1 MLYHV
6 SPVSG
11 LTTLQPHVSTHGIG
25 YVYAVENMV
34 TGLLFGVKQDDFD
47 FILFTDEEGTPVI
60 YECYPDALK
69 SVYQGKN
76 CSVYLLNDDGFQRNK
91 TSWNAELVCENEV
104 QVIEELVIDDLYNR
118 LLDEE
123 RNKKLIIHRYEHCT
137 EYRKRISNQIVDRL
151 IRFEIDLESI
161 TRHDNRFSTYYK
173 AIVTELM
180 HITDGHL
187 LP

>member
-11 LTTLQPHVSTHGIG
+11 LTTLEPRVSTHGNA

-34 TGLLFGVKQDDFD
+34 TGLLFGVKHDDFD
-47 FILFTDEEGTPVI
+47 FIISNNDKGTPII

-69 SVYQGKN
+69 TVFQGKH
-76 CSVYLLNDDGFQRNK
+76 CAVYLLADDGFQRNK
-91 TSWNAELVCENEV
+91 TSWSAELVCENEV
-104 QVIEELVIDDLYNR
+104 QVVDEIVIDDLYSR

-123 RNKKLIIHRYEHCT
+123 SNERLIIHRYEYCA
-137 EYRKRISNQIVDRL
+137 EYRKIISKQIVDRL
-151 IRFEIDLESI
+151 IRFEMDLNSI
-161 TRHDNRFSTYYK
+161 TEIDSRFSKYYK
-173 AIVTELM
+173 AIVAELIQ
-180 HITDGHL
+180 ITDGHL

>member
-6 SPVSG
+6 SPIAG
-11 LTTLQPHVSTHGIG
+11 LKILQPRVSTHGKA

-34 TGLLFGVKQDDFD
+34 TGLLFGVRHDDFD
-47 FILFTDEEGTPVI
+47 FIISNNEKGTPI
-60 YECYPDALK
+60 LYECYPDALK

-76 CSVYLLNDDGFQRNK
+76 CSVYYINDDGFQRNK
-91 TSWNAELVCENEV
+91 TSWDVELVCENEV
-104 QVIEELVIDDLYNR
+104 QVIDERKIDDLYNR

-123 RNKKLIIHRYEHCT
+123 KHGNLIIHRYEYCP

-151 IRFEIDLESI
+151 IRWEIDLESI
-161 TRHDNRFSTYYK
+161 IRQDNRFSTYYK
-173 AIVTELM
+173 EIVTELM

>member
-6 SPVSG
+6 SPIAG
-11 LTTLQPHVSTHGIG
+11 LKILQPRVSTHGKA

-34 TGLLFGVKQDDFD
+34 TGLLFGVRHDDFD
-47 FILFTDEEGTPVI
+47 FIISNNEKGTPI
-60 YECYPDALK
+60 LYECYPDALK

-76 CSVYLLNDDGFQRNK
+76 CSVYYINDDGFQRNK
-91 TSWNAELVCENEV
+91 TSWDVELVCENEV
-104 QVIEELVIDDLYNR
+104 QVIDERIINDLYNR

-123 RNKKLIIHRYEHCT
+123 KHGNLIIHRYEYCP

-151 IRFEIDLESI
+151 IRWEIDLESI
-161 TRHDNRFSTYYK
+161 IRQDNRFSTYYK
-173 AIVTELM
+173 EIVTELM

>member
-6 SPVSG
+6 SPVAG
-11 LTTLQPHVSTHGIG
+11 LKILQPRVSTHGKA

-34 TGLLFGVKQDDFD
+34 AGLLFGVRHDDFD
-47 FILFTDEEGTPVI
+47 FIISNNEKGTPI
-60 YECYPDALK
+60 LYECYPDALK

-76 CSVYLLNDDGFQRNK
+76 CSVYYINDDGFQRNK
-91 TSWNAELVCENEV
+91 TSWDVELVCENEV
-104 QVIEELVIDDLYNR
+104 QVIDERIIDDLYNR

-123 RNKKLIIHRYEHCT
+123 KHGNLIIHRYEYCP

-151 IRFEIDLESI
+151 IRWEIDLESI
-161 TRHDNRFSTYYK
+161 IRRDNRFSTYYK
-173 AIVTELM
+173 EIVTELM

>member
-6 SPVSG
+6 SPIAG
-11 LTTLQPHVSTHGIG
+11 LKILQPRVSTHGKA

-34 TGLLFGVKQDDFD
+34 TGLLFGVRHDDFD
-47 FILFTDEEGTPVI
+47 FIISNNDKGTPI
-60 YECYPDALK
+60 LYECYPDALK

-76 CSVYLLNDDGFQRNK
+76 CSVYYINDDGFQRNK
-91 TSWNAELVCENEV
+91 TSWDVELVCENEV
-104 QVIEELVIDDLYNR
+104 QVIDERIIDDLYNR

-123 RNKKLIIHRYEHCT
+123 KHGNLIIHRYEYCP

-151 IRFEIDLESI
+151 IRWEIDLESI
-161 TRHDNRFSTYYK
+161 IRQDNRFSTYYK
-173 AIVTELM
+173 EIVTELM